1 MTTQYKITSYKIIGY
16 ERLHNAK
23 PKNMLE
29 LYINYNY
36 KYTNHI
42 FDKEAT
48 TCTFL
53 IFDFDEKEDLYK
65 LNSELNSGELILFLA
80 NNNMLTTKGYNKY
93 YLNKSILLEL
103 I

>member
-1 MTTQYKITSYKIIGY
+1 MMPQYKITSYKIIGY

-36 KYTNHI
+36 KYTTYISN
-42 FDKEAT
+42 KEST

-53 IFDFDEKEDLYK
+53 IFNFDEKENLYK
-65 LNSELNSGELILFLA
+65 LNSELNSKELILFLA

-93 YLNKSILLEL
+93 YLNKSVLLEL